1 MCGYVMLYGYFGSNP
16 TKLWKTFSSLNI
28 KYESSFTLSTV
39 ESRLKKSKCGIVSC
53 WNEKKKEGL
62 HTFMVRYDKS
72 KKSFATYNG
81 YANKNKPPYRSNKS
95 LKNVVYSSQFIIGYS
110 IK

>member
-1 MCGYVMLYGYFGSNP
+1 MLYGYFGSNP

-39 ESRLKKSKCGIVSC
+39 ESRLKNSKCGIVSC
-53 WNEKKKEGL
+53 WNGKITKGL
-62 HTFMVRYDKS
+62 HTFMVIYDKS
-72 KKSFATYNG
+72 KKLFTSYNG
-81 YANKNKPPYRSNKS
+81 YNNKNNPPYRSNKS
-95 LKNVVYSSQFIIGYS
+95 LKNLVYSSQFIVGYS